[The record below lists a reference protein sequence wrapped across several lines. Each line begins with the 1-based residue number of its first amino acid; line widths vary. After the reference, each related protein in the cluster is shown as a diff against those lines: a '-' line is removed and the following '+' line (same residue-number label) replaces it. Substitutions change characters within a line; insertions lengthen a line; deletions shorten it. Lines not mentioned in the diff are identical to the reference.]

1 MYPTQQVAYSL
12 NNKRH
17 QYHPHLQYHAAAKTD
32 NNDLFFI
39 GNQQLVY
46 SSLPS
51 MHQQHYHIQHGLS
64 STLHSSSSPSSIRF
78 GSHLLPT
85 TGHTLHWIDNALV
98 SFFGKPNQSPISI
111 IETKLSSSYISSPY
125 LSSSSISSPCRRSAH
140 TTTSI
145 HDKNNTTQL
154 YLIGGLATE
163 NDEPLADI
171 WKLDWE
177 SKKWINLTTA
187 LGPFEPGLMG
197 HVTLSLPLQSSMH
210 LLSCFG
216 ANHRQ
221 HTFFQHC
228 TLFNTNSLSWKRL
241 QLSSSASSIPL
252 PTPRIHTSMIST
264 NESHAILYGGI
275 SSKRTLLDDLWWV
288 DLSNID
294 SMGSTIMFTPLA
306 HSIPRAG
313 HVALMMSDSLMLVDG
328 GQYDGSF
335 EDGTAI
341 LDLAALEI
349 SPTLHR
355 HQKRELE
362 SQSPA
367 EGVAHD
373 SIQSTSSPSSSSQ
386 GSSGLSSGVIGG
398 IIVAVVLTLGVTI
411 TLFVFYQR
419 RQRRQRNYDLHSRA
433 VRFSLSTPPRPS
445 ESYIEQQ
452 RSSIIQHPD
461 AAKTRLSHMS
471 FGSDFYVGLDGE
483 GSRSSA
489 SSLPRRSNAATTSTS
504 SITPKSST
512 NNNHPNMLDSP
523 SRQLYTNWVCE
534 TPVPP
539 SAIAATT
546 SEYNHN
552 NLSGVLDPRH
562 TSMYI
567 NQSTLSNSADHDHD
581 ESKDEDEDEG
591 CAKKRSST
599 AFRRFRL
606 SVFRPLDIGSSIA
619 EQPGSVSQQQQEQQD
634 QHNPTQIKSGACGP
648 TSSTANHGDN
658 VYDYQPTT
666 NTTKRR
672 SSMFG
677 LSRFLNIGD
686 STTGSEQD
694 QNQNHHDGLDQQ
706 NQQQQQVYPPYHR
719 HHHQADTRAS
729 LGSKSVA
736 SLQWVE
742 FNNDMDF
749 DSGLASRH
757 LAVMN
762 HRQSVVTISSS
773 SGFGSASVDDIS
785 LNSKPTS
792 PRNTLIMTQQ
802 QQQPSFYQRSH
813 QPSSSSS
820 YRLGHRELQ
829 SWEDARMSW
838 LGSSPP
844 PPPHRLATRDPTKT
858 NSFPTLAPLNI
869 D

>member
-1 MYPTQQVAYSL
+1 
-12 NNKRH
+12 
-17 QYHPHLQYHAAAKTD
+17 
-32 NNDLFFI
+32 
-39 GNQQLVY
+39 
-46 SSLPS
+46 
-51 MHQQHYHIQHGLS
+51 MHQQHYHLQHGAS
-64 STLHSSSSPSSIRF
+64 STLHSPLPLPLSSSPSPSSSSSSSSSQIRF
-78 GSHLLPT
+78 DSHLLPT

-98 SFFGKPNQSPISI
+98 SFFGRPNQSPVSI
-111 IETKLSSSYISSPY
+111 IETKQHSSLNIYSPY
-125 LSSSSISSPCRRSAH
+125 VPSSSSMPSPCRRSAH

-154 YLIGGLATE
+154 YLIGGLSTE

-171 WKLDWE
+171 WKLNWD

-210 LLSCFG
+210 LLTCFG
-216 ANHRQ
+216 ANHQQ
-221 HTFFQHC
+221 HTFFHHC
-228 TLFNTNSLSWKRL
+228 TLFNTDSLSWKRL
-241 QLSSSASSIPL
+241 QLSPSSSSSTSL
-252 PTPRIHTSMIST
+252 PTPRIHTSMISA
-264 NESHAILYGGI
+264 NGSHAVLYGGV
-275 SSKRTLLDDLWWV
+275 SSTSTLLDDLWWV

-294 SMGSTIMFTPLA
+294 SSSRTIMFTPLA
-306 HSIPRAG
+306 HCIPRAG
-313 HVALMMSDSLMLVDG
+313 HTALMVSDSLMLVDG

-335 EDGTAI
+335 KDGTTI
-341 LDLAALEI
+341 LDLAAMET
-349 SPTLHR
+349 SSTLHR

-362 SQSPA
+362 SRSPA
-367 EGVAHD
+367 EEVAHD
-373 SIQSTSSPSSSSQ
+373 PIQVASSPSSSSQ
-386 GSSGLSSGVIGG
+386 GSSGISGGAIGG

-445 ESYIEQQ
+445 DSYIEQQ

-489 SSLPRRSNAATTSTS
+489 SSLPRRSKAATTSTS
-504 SITPKSST
+504 SITPKNSS

-539 SAIAATT
+539 SAIATT
-546 SEYNHN
+546 SEYNHS
-552 NLSGVLDPRH
+552 NLSGALDPRH

-567 NQSTLSNSADHDHD
+567 NQSTLANSADHDHD
-581 ESKDEDEDEG
+581 ENNDDDEDEG

-606 SVFRPLDIGSSIA
+606 SIFRPLDIGSTIA
-619 EQPGSVSQQQQEQQD
+619 EQQGSDSQQQQQHQD
-634 QHNPTQIKSGACGP
+634 QHNTTQIKSGACGP
-648 TSSTANHGDN
+648 TSSTANHGGSG
-658 VYDYQPTT
+658 YDDQPTT

-694 QNQNHHDGLDQQ
+694 QNQNHDDGLDQQ
-706 NQQQQQVYPPYHR
+706 NQQQQPVYPPYHR

-785 LNSKPTS
+785 LGSKPTS

-813 QPSSSSS
+813 HPSSSSS

-844 PPPHRLATRDPTKT
+844 PPHHRLATRDPTKT
-858 NSFPTLAPLNI
+858 NSFPTLSPLNI